1 MAGGPCPLPEKKN
14 PIMHTRLAILDLAA
28 RHRLDAATFAALRRL
43 AGLDRGPVLSLQLV
57 RRALAYIAALL
68 GGLGLIFF
76 VAANWHSL
84 GRAGQFG
91 LLQGLTLLTCVGAAL
106 LPRARAPLSL
116 LGLLSIGGLFAYF
129 GQTYQTGADAW
140 QLFALWTALALPLA
154 LGARSDVVWAAWV
167 IVASAA
173 IATWSWSLGYRLH
186 GGPVTALVATG
197 LACLTGKPLQRFTGA
212 GPVSFNLAVLIATAW
227 LAASSSIVSLLI
239 LLAACGLLAQR
250 ALFDVVALST
260 VALGLLFLVLSKA
273 GTSLLSTSWEIGA
286 VFLLALL
293 ALAALAGA
301 VRGILFLNNSYRQQG
316 EAP

>member
-1 MAGGPCPLPEKKN
+1 MAAVLFTARKEEA
-14 PIMHTRLAILDLAA
+14 IMHTRLAILDLVA
-28 RHRLDAATFAALRRL
+28 RHRFDAATFAALRRL
-43 AGLDRGPVLSLQLV
+43 AGLDRRPVLSLPLV
-57 RRALAYIAALL
+57 RRALASIAALL

-91 LLQGLTLLTCVGAAL
+91 LLQGFTLLTCAGAAL

-116 LGLLSIGGLFAYF
+116 LGLLAIGGLFAYF

-173 IATWSWSLGYRLH
+173 IATWSWSLGYRFPRD
-186 GGPVTALVATG
+186 PVTALLATG
-197 LACLTGKPLQRFTGA
+197 LACLMSKPLQRFTGA
-212 GPVSFNLAVLIATAW
+212 GVVPFDLAVLVATAW
-227 LAASSSIVSLLI
+227 LAASSSFVSLLI

-250 ALFDVVALST
+250 AFFDVVALST
-260 VALGLLFLVLSKA
+260 VALGLLFVVLSEAAEK
-273 GTSLLSTSWEIGA
+273 LLSSSWEIGA